1 MGFSS
6 FDDAINETSNNGKI
20 NRTDFTKTSAVTAG
34 IGRWYDMSLQNGFP
48 IANPYTG
55 ETTNLKFAVTLSK
68 SQLELCFN
76 QAYNTAYHEPVEVN
90 GLITQINIYDTP
102 AKGIL
107 LFSKIFN
114 RANGVLSSIVI
125 TDEINGTSLTKT
137 YTFVDGKWKSTY
149 KTYGGL

>member
-1 MGFSS
+1 MNYIDYTNPVSS
-6 FDDAINETSNNGKI
+6 TTSDLSNYY
-20 NRTDFTKTSAVTAG
+20 TKG
-34 IGRWYDMSLQNGFP
+34 Q
-48 IANPYTG
+48 
-55 ETTNLKFAVTLSK
+55 TNTLISQSSSVTLSK

-102 AKGIL
+102 AKGTL

-137 YTFVDGKWKSTY
+137 YTFVNGKWTSTS

>member
-1 MGFSS
+1 MNYIDYTNPVSS
-6 FDDAINETSNNGKI
+6 TTSDLSNYY
-20 NRTDFTKTSAVTAG
+20 TKGQTSTL
-34 IGRWYDMSLQNGFP
+34 ISQSSS
-48 IANPYTG
+48 
-55 ETTNLKFAVTLSK
+55 VTLSK

-76 QAYNTAYHEPVEVN
+76 QAYNTAYHEPIDVN

-102 AKGIL
+102 AKGTL

-125 TDEINGTSLTKT
+125 TDEINGTSLTKV
-137 YTFVDGKWKSTY
+137 YTFVNGKWTSTS

>member
-1 MGFSS
+1 MAEDRLNYVDYTSS
-6 FDDAINETSNNGKI
+6 SVSTDGDLSNYY
-20 NRTDFTKTSAVTAG
+20 TKGQTNTLISQSSAVA
-34 IGRWYDMSLQNGFP
+34 
-48 IANPYTG
+48 
-55 ETTNLKFAVTLSK
+55 LSK

-90 GLITQINIYDTP
+90 GLITQINIYDTE

-114 RANGVLSSIVI
+114 RTGGSLSSIVI

-137 YTFVDGKWKSTY
+137 FTFVDGKWKSTY